1 MITNSNSAAQ
11 GYKSAAGGR
20 TLGTNEVALYKEQ
33 PEMVPEEA
41 DEINL
46 LDLLITL
53 AKHKMLI
60 AQITLL
66 ATAVAAAIAFTL
78 TPIFTANTKILIP
91 QQSQGGAAA
100 LLSQMGGAA
109 SLASGALGLKS
120 SGDQYVAILQS
131 RTVATRLIEQYGLKQ
146 RYDADTL
153 DATIK
158 VLATNTSIKNG
169 KDNILTIAVN
179 DPDPAYAARLA
190 NAYVG
195 ALEWRS
201 QHLAMTETAQRR
213 LFFEKQLKLVQEQL
227 MDAENNF
234 NAIQKKTGLIALDAQ
249 ATAIL
254 KAGMDLSAQI
264 ASKEVEIAV
273 LRSYA
278 TEQNPDYVR
287 TLLQLKTMRAKL
299 REMEGHT
306 RNNGSNMVPTGRIS
320 ESGLEYSRGL
330 REVKYQETLYE
341 LLAKQYEMA
350 RLEEA
355 RDGLVIQVLDPALP
369 PATKSK
375 PQCLLIVALGC
386 IVGIF
391 VGIFLAFIIE
401 AVSRNSKNPEQAHR
415 WTQFKQYLQIHH

>member
-1 MITNSNSAAQ
+1 MS
-11 GYKSAAGGR
+11 
-20 TLGTNEVALYKEQ
+20 LPQ
-33 PEMVPEEA
+33 PDLPLSSETPQQA
-41 DEINL
+41 DEISL

-60 AQITLL
+60 AGFTLL
-66 ATAVAAAIAFTL
+66 ATAMAAATAFTL
-78 TPIFTANTKILIP
+78 TPIFTANTKVLIP

-109 SLASGALGLKS
+109 SLAGGALGLKNP
-120 SGDQYVAILQS
+120 GDQYVAILQS
-131 RTVATRLIEQYGLKQ
+131 RTLATRLIEQHSLKQ
-146 RYDADTL
+146 RYNADTL
-153 DATIK
+153 DDAIK
-158 VLATNTSIKNG
+158 TLGAHTSIKSG
-169 KDNILTIAVN
+169 KDNILTIAVD
-179 DPDPAYAARLA
+179 DPDPAVAARLA
-190 NAYVG
+190 NAYVD
-195 ALEWRS
+195 ALGWLS
-201 QHLAMTETAQRR
+201 QRLAMTETAQRR
-213 LFFEKQLKLVQEQL
+213 LFFEKQLKLSQEQL
-227 MDAENNF
+227 MDAENAF

-264 ASKEVEIAV
+264 AAKEVEIAV

-278 TEQNPDYVR
+278 TEQNPDYIR

-299 REMEGHT
+299 QEMEGRT
-306 RNNGSNMVPTGRIS
+306 RQKGSNLVPTGRIS

-369 PATKSK
+369 PAVKSK
-375 PQCLLIVALGC
+375 PSRLLIVVLGG

-391 VGIFLAFIIE
+391 VGIFVAFIRE
-401 AVSRNSKNPEQAHR
+401 AVSRRSNNPEQAQQWMQLKHH
-415 WTQFKQYLQIHH
+415 LQIRR